1 MQYSK
6 LKKLKAGYH
15 HLLFCTNYKRCLTFG
30 LSVFLIWK
38 KLSDEE
44 FVFKNNSM
52 KTRLLIVVALFAF
65 TTILTAQT
73 PQGNPAVKPGAKVIG
88 KLLNEQQRAPLQFL
102 NLTDVQKEALKNNA
116 MEMHKKT
123 QPIRNELREA
133 EVHQRTLMTAEKPDI
148 KAINKNIER
157 IGELKVEIAKI
168 TAARR
173 LEMRA
178 LLTDEQRM
186 KLDMHRGEFN
196 RGQGKM
202 EGRPGRDMNRLRF
215 R

>member
-6 LKKLKAGYH
+6 LKKLKAGYY
-15 HLLFCTNYKRCLTFG
+15 HLSFCTNYKRCLTFG

-73 PQGNPAVKPGAKVIG
+73 PQGNPAMKSGAKVMG
-88 KLLNEQQRAPLQFL
+88 KPLNEQQKAPLQFL